1 MKRLKELR
9 KTNNVSQQEFATHM
23 NVAQNTVSR
32 WENGERLMDAETL
45 LKAAEYFNVSTDYL
59 LGRSDL
65 KEESLLNKKE
75 TINTDGL
82 SDNKKALLTFAETV
96 PEDKAAMIL
105 QVMKSIVEAD

>member
-9 KTNNVSQQEFATHM
+9 KTNNVSQQEFATYM

-59 LGRSDL
+59 LGRSEL
-65 KEESLLNKKE
+65 KEESPLNKKE
-75 TINTDGL
+75 PINTDGL
-82 SDNKKALLTFAETV
+82 SDNKKALISFAETV

>member
-9 KTNNVSQQEFATHM
+9 KSKNISQKEFAAHM

-32 WENGERLMDAETL
+32 WENGERLMDTDTL
-45 LKAAEYFNVSTDYL
+45 LQAADYFGVSADYL
-59 LGRSDL
+59 LGISDL
-65 KEESLLNKKE
+65 REGSSSNKKE
-75 TINTDGL
+75 PINYDGL
-82 SDNKKALLTFAETV
+82 SDNKKALITFAETV

>member
-9 KTNNVSQQEFATHM
+9 KTNSVSQKEFAAYM

-32 WENGERLMDAETL
+32 WENGERLMDADTL

-59 LGRSDL
+59 LGRSNGKDGML
-65 KEESLLNKKE
+65 QNKKE
-75 TINTDGL
+75 SINDEL